1 MKLTYK
7 GKYTHEDQLSKGIL
21 PPNAVKFREPETPF
35 KLNLVALLFT
45 IPALLLIGLFVLA
58 SALLHGYVYVHSN
71 SNTILIGFALAYL
84 TLLPHE
90 LLHAVCFGKSAEVEM
105 YIIPRQFMMFVH
117 CTQPISK
124 ARFIFLSLFP
134 NLVFGWFPL
143 TVWMLLPHVTI
154 YSDILFG
161 FSFISILFGAG
172 DYLNVYNA
180 FRQMPKG
187 SMQQL
192 SGFHSYWF
200 MPE

>member
-45 IPALLLIGLFVLA
+45 LPALLLIRLFVLT
-58 SALLHGYVYVHSN
+58 SSLLHGSDLYRGSSH
-71 SNTILIGFALAYL
+71 TLLGFALAYL

-161 FSFISILFGAG
+161 FSMMSIFFGVG

-200 MPE
+200 MSE